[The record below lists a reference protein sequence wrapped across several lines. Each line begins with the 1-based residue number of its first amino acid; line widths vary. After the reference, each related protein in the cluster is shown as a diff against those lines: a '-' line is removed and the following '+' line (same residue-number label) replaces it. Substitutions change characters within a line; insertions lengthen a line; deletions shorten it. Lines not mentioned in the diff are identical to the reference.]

1 MKRPTMA
8 PFKLSIEHSLG
19 LDLGELKA
27 VDHLLDMH
35 LVFQLKDFEGPSFVS
50 LNVR

>member
-1 MKRPTMA
+1 MQRPTMA

-50 LNVR
+50 LNFR